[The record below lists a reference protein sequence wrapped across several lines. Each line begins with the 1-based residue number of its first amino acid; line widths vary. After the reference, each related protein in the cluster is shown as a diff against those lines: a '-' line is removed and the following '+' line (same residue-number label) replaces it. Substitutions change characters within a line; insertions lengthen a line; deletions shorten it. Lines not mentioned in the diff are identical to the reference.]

1 MNDQNKPSGTAIP
14 PGTVATGLQ
23 ATDDYY
29 AHECHQGG
37 RVHYMLCVPLHQLPV
52 MLPIPDPTR
61 VIEDN
66 REVKLP
72 RAKAFATY
80 VRNNEGWHAGPL
92 TVRTNSTTVK
102 FEAFENQG
110 DSITRIGLLKVPRIN
125 RDGFRIVDGQHRQ
138 LGFNILIN
146 ELANDLL
153 DARQKLHGAISRGET
168 KELINNFTKQVEG
181 LERIQKR
188 LDRESVQIDLLVEND
203 HLRGRQVFVD
213 VADNALGVPKTVV
226 ARFDQRKVVNRAMG
240 ELLSPENLHPLLK
253 DRVDDQHD
261 IVRGKNP
268 KLIAASKIVDLI
280 RTTEKG
286 ISGRFGKRDENE
298 AKESPGAV
306 EARLLQKT
314 TKFLDVLVSSF
325 PDLKAVAD
333 GDLAPP
339 DLRNKSML
347 GSITM
352 LRVLAGVFYEL
363 AEKGTSDQAITSF
376 FAKLDK
382 NMAIPVTAGT
392 TSGDLWLGVTSEKA
406 GAKHPVFVD
415 GGEAPSARA
424 QDVKVLVAAI
434 TSWAASSPPGL

>member
-1 MNDQNKPSGTAIP
+1 MNDQNKPAGITIP
-14 PGTVATGLQ
+14 SGTVATGLQ

-29 AHECHQGG
+29 AHECHQGN

-52 MLPIPDPTR
+52 MLPVPDPDR

-66 REVKLP
+66 RQVKLQ
-72 RAKAFATY
+72 RAQKFATY
-80 VRNNEGWHAGPL
+80 VRKNEGWHGGPL
-92 TVRTNSTTVK
+92 TVRTNSSTVK
-102 FEAFENQG
+102 FEAFDNQG
-110 DSITRIGLLKVPRIN
+110 DSITRVGLLKVPRIN

-153 DARQKLHGAISRGET
+153 DTKQKLQGAISRGED
-168 KELINNFTKQVEG
+168 KALIKNFTQQVEE
-181 LERIQKR
+181 LEQIQKR
-188 LDRESVQIDLLVEND
+188 LDRESVQIDLLVEDD

-226 ARFDQRKVVNRAMG
+226 VRFDQRKVVNRAMG

-261 IVRGKNP
+261 IVRGKNT
-268 KLIAASKIVDLI
+268 KLIAASKVADLI

-286 ISGRFGKRDENE
+286 IGGRFGKRDEDE
-298 AKESPGAV
+298 ADKSLGVV
-306 EARLLQKT
+306 EERLWQKT

-333 GDLAPP
+333 GNLAPP
-339 DLRNKSML
+339 DLRNRSML

-363 AEKGTSDQAITSF
+363 KEKGTSDQAITSF

-382 NMAIPVTAGT
+382 HMAIPVTAGT
-392 TSGDLWLGVTSEKA
+392 PSGDLWLGVTSQKA
-406 GAKHPVFVD
+406 GVKHPVFVD

-434 TSWAASSPPGL
+434 TLWAASSPAGL